1 MQNNE
6 NHTEGKKMIIS
17 KNDENSVQITA
28 NILKNNGIAILP
40 TDTVYGF
47 SASVNLSTDKKI
59 MYNISVSGNWTD
71 GKHVLS
77 GGYSYEENSFCGI
90 RGCAIY

>member
-1 MQNNE
+1 
-6 NHTEGKKMIIS
+6 MIIS

-59 MYNISVSGNWTD
+59 RKIKGHRT
-71 GKHVLS
+71 
-77 GGYSYEENSFCGI
+77 NSFYLSEKNKRI
-90 RGCAIY
+90 